1 MQVKSSRRPVGRSPS
16 SGRKDPKL
24 GGGDGERR
32 GGKRTVAGLVLTIC
46 AVIAV
51 LVAADYWSNYGE
63 IFRGVKVGTVDLG
76 GKTPEEAERI
86 IRERTTGILK
96 EIRLDGPEEITLTAR
111 QIGADYYVGAT
122 VEAAYA
128 VGREGSIVR
137 RLSDRLR
144 AAYGTITIPSDVDY
158 RSESVRAQVEKIASR
173 LDEEPREATV
183 NLHSRGVEVVGS
195 RDGYKLDVDATTQN
209 VGRAVEDMSGEA
221 EIAGEVLEPRYTTA
235 EAEQA
240 ADKARAAMDEP
251 LILTYKGERWTIS
264 PADVGTTLDITAAKD
279 GDFRVFLN
287 RERLKAGLAN
297 VYSALTVEPVEADF
311 VVNGTEISVTPSETG
326 RRIDEQ
332 KLLGAIE
339 SGLFEG
345 KRAYEVPVVT
355 TEPELTTAEAERL
368 RPTQLIGRYRTRYV
382 GTGDESRARV
392 ENLEIASNAINGTT
406 LAPGEV
412 FSANDILAPLDY
424 NDAKVI
430 INGKVESALG
440 GGLCQIASTVYM
452 AVNYA
457 SLDVIER
464 HPHYSELSYIRP
476 GLDATLWFGAANG
489 YSGQELD
496 MRFRNTTDAYVLL
509 REYVADD
516 GYIYAE
522 VWGRPTG
529 REVEMDSERTSA
541 SADHTKWVTYQTVKQ
556 DGKVLFDGVL
566 HRDTYQPLMSE
577 EGYAIPNATPAPVN
591 P

>member
-1 MQVKSSRRPVGRSPS
+1 MQVKSSRRPVGRRPS

-63 IFRGVKVGTVDLG
+63 IFRGVEVGTVYLG

-111 QIGADYYVGAT
+111 QIGADYYVEAT

-209 VGRAVEDMSGEA
+209 VGRAVEDMRGEA

-251 LILTYKGERWTIS
+251 LILTYKGERWTVS

-279 GDFRVFLN
+279 GDFRVSLN

-311 VVNGTEISVTPSETG
+311 VVNGTEVSVTPGESG

-392 ENLEIASNAINGTT
+392 ENLEIASNAINGAT

-457 SLDVIER
+457 GLDVIER

-577 EGYAIPNATPAPVN
+577 EGYAIPNATPASVN

>member
-111 QIGADYYVGAT
+111 QIGADYYVEAT